1 MQSRCSGFLIAICLL
16 ASFMA
21 WGQSI
26 QPVQNAPIQN
36 TPAQNAP
43 VQPGSSV
50 NGGDFSTV
58 THPKPEAIVPKD
70 TIIVKGAW
78 SSASDST
85 TPLPE
90 AAALTNNVFT
100 DQYFGITY
108 PLPSGWLQKFTPPP
122 PSDTGRYVLAQIGR
136 SGSFQ
141 LGQSDSSK
149 GESGGSIMFAAQD
162 MFFTPLPAAN
172 ARQFV
177 NYSRNHLPEY
187 YQVELKP
194 TPTMVGGQPF
204 MFFAYWSPDAELH
217 WYVLAT
223 QIRCHTVEIV
233 LMNRDPKALEEL
245 VRDMNNKMKLPAE
258 ASLTGGTGGSNVPV
272 CIKDYAAGENVLER
286 VEPVLT
292 QQRYNAIP
300 VRIIIDKEGKV
311 RHIHFL
317 SAYPEQQK
325 VIGDALKR
333 WKFRPYER
341 NGQRFE
347 VETGIMF
354 GAAPPAIRATD
365 SATD

>member
-1 MQSRCSGFLIAICLL
+1 MQSRCSGFLIATCLL
-16 ASFMA
+16 ASFAA

-26 QPVQNAPIQN
+26 QPIQDAPIQN
-36 TPAQNAP
+36 TPAQSAP
-43 VQPGSSV
+43 VQPAPSR
-50 NGGDFSTV
+50 NGGDFSTI
-58 THPKPEAIVPKD
+58 THPAPEAIVPKD

-90 AAALTNNVFT
+90 AGAVANNVFT
-100 DQYFGITY
+100 DQYFGVTY

-122 PSDTGRYVLAQIGR
+122 PSESGRYVLAELTG
-136 SGSFQ
+136 SGSYQF
-141 LGQSDSSK
+141 GQSDSSK
-149 GESGGSIMFAAQD
+149 ERPRGSIMFTAQD

-187 YQVELKP
+187 YQLELKP
-194 TPTMVGGQPF
+194 TQTTVGGQSF

-223 QIRCHTVEIV
+223 QIRCHTVEVI
-233 LMNRDPKALEEL
+233 LMNHDPKALEEL
-245 VRDMNNKMKLPAE
+245 VRDMNSKIKLPAE
-258 ASLTGGTGGSNVPV
+258 ASLTGGTGGGDVPV
-272 CIKDYAAGENVLER
+272 CIKDYASGENVIEQ
-286 VEPVLT
+286 VDPVLT
-292 QQRYNAIP
+292 QRRYNAIP

-325 VIGDALKR
+325 VISDALKQ

-341 NGQRFE
+341 NGQRLE

-354 GAAPPAIRATD
+354 GAAPRAVPATE
-365 SATD
+365 SATE